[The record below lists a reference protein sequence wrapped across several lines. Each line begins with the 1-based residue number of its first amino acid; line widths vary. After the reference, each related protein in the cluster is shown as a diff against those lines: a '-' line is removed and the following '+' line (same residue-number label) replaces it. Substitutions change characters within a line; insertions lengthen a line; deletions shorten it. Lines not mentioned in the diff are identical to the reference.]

1 MFNYKGAEAI
11 IVAGGRITAGRGDEL
26 NSVEILGNSYFGF
39 SIQWFRYFV
48 TSFLHWSNVEF
59 VLVGIV
65 GGK

>member
-39 SIQWFRYFV
+39 SIQW
-48 TSFLHWSNVEF
+48 
-59 VLVGIV
+59 
-65 GGK
+65 